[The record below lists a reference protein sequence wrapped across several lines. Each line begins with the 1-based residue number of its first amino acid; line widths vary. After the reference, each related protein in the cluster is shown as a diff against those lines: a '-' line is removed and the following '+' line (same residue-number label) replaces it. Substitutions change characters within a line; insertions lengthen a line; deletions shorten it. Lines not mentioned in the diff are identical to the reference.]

1 MSRERELSAY
11 VQKYDQ
17 KLFCRKNTEGK
28 LCIYR
33 EGYYWDTFALNEQDI
48 ISVLRLTPHYV
59 FAITHNWSK
68 NGQPVEWGKDKIWER
83 LRKVDLWS
91 KDIVS
96 ELEEQEDKH
105 VEALD
110 KKRRNET
117 EDFLHEFHP
126 KFKKTFSDVRTSNFD
141 MSKDSRKRKEKQIK

>member
-1 MSRERELSAY
+1 MCSS
-11 VQKYDQ
+11 
-17 KLFCRKNTEGK
+17 
-28 LCIYR
+28 
-33 EGYYWDTFALNEQDI
+33 
-48 ISVLRLTPHYV
+48 
-59 FAITHNWSK
+59 
-68 NGQPVEWGKDKIWER
+68 
-83 LRKVDLWS
+83 DL
-91 KDIVS
+91 S